1 MCVLVIFTAF
11 DTMER
16 PVFGARCDCSIRSA
30 ASLTTANLLMRL
42 LDYIA
47 GAAFVVAL
55 VAFPFTVYYFQ
66 RKPLQSGLLFGIP
79 LLIVACVCDGS
90 RRYAQDR
97 VLETLGAFDERSQI
111 SISTTPAPNPKD
123 VLLALRA
130 SHWLSPHHSSPTK
143 RINVEISDGSHHIVL
158 SLARDSGDPRE
169 YWVFYPKY
177 CITRYNEIG
186 RIVTPVFDNY

>member
-1 MCVLVIFTAF
+1 
-11 DTMER
+11 
-16 PVFGARCDCSIRSA
+16 
-30 ASLTTANLLMRL
+30 MRV

-47 GAAFVVAL
+47 GVAFVAAL

-66 RKPLQSGLLFGIP
+66 RKPIQSGLLFAIP

-90 RRYAQDR
+90 QRYAKDR
-97 VLETLGAFDERSQI
+97 VLETLGAFGERSQI
-111 SISTTPAPNPKD
+111 SINATPAPNPKD

-130 SHWLSPHHSSPTK
+130 LRTPSPYHSSPTK
-143 RINVEISDGSHHIVL
+143 RINVEISEGSHHIVL
-158 SLARDSGDPRE
+158 SLARDSGNPRE

-177 CITRYNEIG
+177 YITRYNEIG